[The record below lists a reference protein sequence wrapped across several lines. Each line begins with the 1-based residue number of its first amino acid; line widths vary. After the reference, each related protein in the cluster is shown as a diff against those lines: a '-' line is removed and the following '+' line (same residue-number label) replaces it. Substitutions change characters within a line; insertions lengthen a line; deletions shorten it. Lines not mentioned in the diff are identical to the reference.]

1 MVTIVAAK
9 TDKHMQDF
17 RLLAREFVA
26 WAMSTFHPD
35 QTASPAVIA
44 NLDQELSALPGKY
57 LAPEGGLYI
66 AYCEG
71 EAAGCVAGFKS
82 EGGAFE
88 VTRFWVRPDDRG
100 KGVGDKLVDALLK
113 SASRAGYKRSVLRSR
128 KEMISAHKIYR
139 RAGFVDFAG
148 DTEFLNFEGDEV
160 AMQRDFG

>member
-17 RLLAREFVA
+17 RILAREFVA

-57 LAPEGGLYI
+57 LAPDGGLYI

-71 EAAGCVAGFKS
+71 EAAGCAAGFKS

-100 KGVGDKLVDALLK
+100 KG
-113 SASRAGYKRSVLRSR
+113 SVTSLW
-128 KEMISAHKIYR
+128 
-139 RAGFVDFAG
+139 
-148 DTEFLNFEGDEV
+148 TPC
-160 AMQRDFG
+160 